1 MSRAGGERRD
11 AAGRAEAEELRAL
24 LKRLKEE
31 AAANEQ
37 KWQRTLERE
46 LDLLRAD
53 TLPDLLALVTRGLA
67 SSYGLDA
74 VQLILEDPNHEVQ
87 HLLLGMGDR
96 PEEIPGVLFADT
108 LTGLAPQL
116 GTLRRAWLGKYV
128 RADHEL
134 LFPGATGLKTLALL
148 PLRRNERNV
157 GALCF
162 GSRDAERFSHRLG
175 ADFLQHLAS
184 VTAICLEN
192 ACNRARVLRSGLS
205 DYLTGWHNRRYLTA
219 RLREELARAQRSRT
233 SVACLMIDVDHFKA
247 INDTYG
253 HIGGDEAL
261 REISA
266 RIETQVRAS
275 DTAARFGGDEFTLL
289 LPDTSLADAKRLA
302 ERIQAAVAPPIDI
315 GHGVHHAVTL
325 SIGVA
330 ALAGERGH
338 EDLKALAERLLADA
352 DAALYAAKASGRNR
366 VSISG
371 SGLTSPAAPGA

>member
-1 MSRAGGERRD
+1 VSGGGRRSDASRG
-11 AAGRAEAEELRAL
+11 EAEELRAL
-24 LKRLKEE
+24 LKRLRDE

-46 LDLLRAD
+46 LDLVRAD
-53 TLPDLLALVTRGLA
+53 TLPELLGVLTRGFA
-67 SSYGLDA
+67 TSYGLDA
-74 VQLILEDPNHEVQ
+74 VQLVIEDPNHEIQ
-87 HLLLGMGDR
+87 HLMLGMGDR
-96 PEEIPGVLFADT
+96 PEEFPGVTFVDT
-108 LTGLAPQL
+108 LVGLAPQL
-116 GTLRRAWLGKYV
+116 GTLRRPWLGVYV

-148 PLRRNERNV
+148 PLRRQERTT

-162 GSRDAERFSHRLG
+162 GSKDPERFSHRLG

-219 RLREELARAQRSRT
+219 RLREELARAQRSGA
-233 SVACLMIDVDHFKA
+233 SVACLMIDVDHFKEL
-247 INDTYG
+247 NDTYG
-253 HIGGDEAL
+253 HVGGDEAL

-266 RIETQVRAS
+266 RIDGQIRAS

-289 LPDTSLADAKRLA
+289 LPDTSLADAARLA
-302 ERIQAAVAPPIDI
+302 ERIRTAMAPPIEV
-315 GHGVHHAVTL
+315 GRGQTHVVTL

-330 ALAGERGH
+330 ALMGKRGE
-338 EDLKALAERLLADA
+338 EDLKALADRLLADA
-352 DAALYAAKASGRNR
+352 DAALYAAKARGRDQVAVSG
-366 VSISG
+366 
-371 SGLTSPAAPGA
+371 A